1 MRKRLSE
8 ALEKVKEFDKVNNKC
23 VDMETE
29 MDQLK
34 HENMASKI
42 KYASEKNQES
52 MALAQLRSA
61 MDRSKLSEAAKL
73 ASVSPNGVVA

>member
-8 ALEKVKEFDKVNNKC
+8 ALEKVKEC
-23 VDMETE
+23 VVMEAE
-29 MDQLK
+29 RDELRN
-34 HENMASKI
+34 ENMASKI
-42 KYASEKNQES
+42 KSALLKNQES
-52 MALAQLRSA
+52 MALAQCRSA